1 MNTMTYK
8 GQTARVDFDERD
20 DIFVGHLLGITD
32 VVGFHADTV
41 HGLRAAFAEA
51 VDDYIDTC
59 AKIGKAVEKPASGK
73 LMLRVPPEV
82 HSAALIAAK
91 GSGTS
96 LNQWAAKVLGEA
108 AHA

>member
-8 GQTARVDFDERD
+8 GQTARVEFDERD
-20 DIFVGHLLGITD
+20 DTFVGHLLGIAD

-41 HGLRAAFAEA
+41 PALRAAFVEA

-73 LMLRVPPEV
+73 IMLRVPPEV

-96 LNQWAAKVLGEA
+96 LNQWATKVLSEA

>member
-8 GQTARVDFDERD
+8 GQTARVEFDERD
-20 DIFVGHLLGITD
+20 DVFVGRLLGITD

-41 HGLRAAFAEA
+41 QGLRAAFAEA

-73 LMLRVPPEV
+73 IMLRVPPEL

-91 GSGTS
+91 CSGTS

-108 AHA
+108 AHG